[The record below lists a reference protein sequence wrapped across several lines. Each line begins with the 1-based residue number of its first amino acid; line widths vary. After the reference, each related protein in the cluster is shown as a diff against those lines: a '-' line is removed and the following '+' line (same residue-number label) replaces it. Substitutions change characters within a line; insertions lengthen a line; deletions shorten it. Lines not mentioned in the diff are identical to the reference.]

1 MELALNILIFVAIGA
16 VVVVLGLGLW
26 NMFRGG
32 DGNTSQKLMRARVIL
47 QAVALVL
54 LFFAAIF
61 FGGRG

>member
-1 MELALNILIFVAIGA
+1 MELALNILTFVAIGA
-16 VVVVLGLGLW
+16 VVVVLGLGLV

-54 LFFAAIF
+54 LFFAAMF